1 MVTFTIN
8 IPQMLAYIPYM
19 DPMGYKEKTPKFH
32 GFWWSPIFLPWVKS
46 PFFGGHRWP
55 LAAFGGPR
63 LAQVVAERGGLS
75 EALGLRRRELAAWE
89 AAVGAEDP
97 RTDLDGP
104 GGLGTASYPSLFQFY
119 SNFLIYPILY
129 NVCVWLVWGAPPPPN
144 NLGILYSSHFFL
156 PPPQHFFGQST

>member
-1 MVTFTIN
+1 
-8 IPQMLAYIPYM
+8 
-19 DPMGYKEKTPKFH
+19 
-32 GFWWSPIFLPWVKS
+32 LPWVKS

-129 NVCVWLVWGAPPPPN
+129 NVIP
-144 NLGILYSSHFFL
+144 ILFDVIQLIPIISNELSQL
-156 PPPQHFFGQST
+156 STYPVDL